1 MAVLQVVVVVV
12 VVVTG
17 EWLGRKGE
25 VGRAGKIIRK
35 AIYYD

>member
-12 VVVTG
+12 VVTAG

-25 VGRAGKIIRK
+25 VGAGGEN
-35 AIYYD
+35 Y

>member
-1 MAVLQVVVVVV
+1 MAVLQVVVVV

-25 VGRAGKIIRK
+25 VGRAGKITRK

>member
-1 MAVLQVVVVVV
+1 MAVLQVVVVVVVV

-25 VGRAGKIIRK
+25 VGRA
-35 AIYYD
+35 IYCD

>member
-1 MAVLQVVVVVV
+1 MAVLQVVVV

-35 AIYYD
+35 AIYYDLV